1 MIIVTGA
8 SGQLGRAVVDN
19 LLARVPAEQV
29 GVAVRD
35 PGKVGDLAERGVR
48 VRRGDFGDPA
58 TLERAFEGATS
69 VLIVS
74 VNEIGDAAVEAHR
87 AAITA
92 AADAGAKRVL
102 YTSHMGA
109 SPSSTFAA
117 AVDHAATEEAL
128 RACGIAFTALRN
140 GFYASTVPML
150 LTGAL
155 VTGELRV
162 PEDGAVAWTTRA
174 DLAEATARIL
184 ADGGFDGGF
193 DGATPPLT
201 GPEAVDLVEVAA
213 IASELTGRRIRRVV
227 VTDDEYRAEQIAAGM
242 PERLANLMLG
252 MFAASRHGDFG
263 PAGPAL
269 ADLLGRPAESIATHL
284 RAALRS

>member
-8 SGQLGRAVVDN
+8 SGQLGSAVVDN

-35 PGKVGDLAERGVR
+35 PSKVGDLAERGVR
-48 VRRGDFGDPA
+48 VRGADFGDPA

-69 VLIVS
+69 VLVVS
-74 VNEIGDAAVEAHR
+74 VNDLGPAAVARHR

-92 AADAGAKRVL
+92 AANAGAKRVQ

-109 SPSSTFAA
+109 RPSSTFAA
-117 AVDHAATEEAL
+117 GVDHAATEDAL
-128 RACGIAFTALRN
+128 RASGIAFTALRN

-162 PEDGAVAWTTRA
+162 PRDGAVAWTTRA

-184 ADGGFDGGF
+184 VDGGF

-227 VTDDEYRAEQIAAGM
+227 VTDDEYRAEQVAAGM
-242 PERLANLMLG
+242 SEQLANLMIG
-252 MFAASRHGDFG
+252 GFAAFRRGDFG
-263 PAGPAL
+263 PADPTL
-269 ADLLGRPAESIATHL
+269 ADLLGRPAEDIATYL
-284 RAALRS
+284 RAALTS